1 LKEEAQI
8 EIEQLKYR
16 LYLAEMENTL
26 LKNLNEIEGRNT
38 SPKRDNNLV
47 IQFHRLTTPDQLSFL
62 FVTAE
67 I

>member
-1 LKEEAQI
+1 MKEEAQI

-47 IQFHRLTTPDQLSFL
+47 IQFHRLATPDQLSFL